1 MTESGFEGIFG
12 SSGFGLIG
20 RYVSEVQITS
30 EEGRMTRMITW
41 WKFLQL
47 YILC

>member
-1 MTESGFEGIFG
+1 MTESGLGGIFG
-12 SSGFGLIG
+12 SSGFSLIG
-20 RYVSEVQITS
+20 RHVREVQITS
-30 EEGRMTRMITW
+30 EDGRMTRMITW